1 MTLHA
6 LTRYLIHSFKAKGR
20 HGTHSPFVYAL
31 TEDVLLAEKT
41 NSDPPALFTSYSP
54 AYARLLSAIIIYLGY
69 RNIRTVM
76 PGERPDGNYDALL
89 LPHTPEQWEAMI
101 SSAIGCVNNDGMAV
115 ITGIHN
121 DTVSS
126 AAWARV
132 CGMSGVTMSIDL
144 YGIGLLLFKEEFKER
159 QHFIMKRR
167 L

>member
-31 TEDVLLAEKT
+31 TEHVLLTDKT
-41 NSDPPALFTSYSP
+41 NIDPPTLFATYSP
-54 AYARLLSAIIIYLGY
+54 AYARLLSAIITYLGY
-69 RNIRTVM
+69 RNIKTAI
-76 PGERPDGNYDALL
+76 PGEKLDGNYAVVL
-89 LPHTPEQWEAMI
+89 LPHAPEQWEAMI
-101 SSAIGCVNNDGMAV
+101 ASAIGCINKDGMAV

-126 AAWARV
+126 AVWASV
-132 CGMSGVTMSIDL
+132 CRMSGVTMSIDL